1 VSTTD
6 PRTIVTQPGV
16 HRGGRSRDDLEHY
29 LRPTHFPARI
39 DQLLSTLARHRAP
52 SRLYW
57 QLASLPLSSAFES
70 LPELLAALDGQ
81 TPGGQQPEPI

>member
-1 VSTTD
+1 MSTTD
-6 PRTIVTQPGV
+6 PRTITPTGA

-57 QLASLPLSSAFES
+57 QLASLPLSTTFES
-70 LPELLAALDGQ
+70 LPELLAALARQ
-81 TPGGQQPEPI
+81 TPRGQHPEPI